1 MSSVHETAY
10 PRFKPELTQR
20 ELDDIYTPSK
30 DELAFAQCNGRTIAA
45 RLSLLILL
53 KTIQRLG
60 YFVKLSEVPPLITSH
75 IAKSLGLRI
84 ISKQNLQDYEQAGPR
99 QRLLELIRKYL
110 DIKSIVAETA
120 LVLSIALQ
128 AAETKQE
135 LPDIVNVIIE
145 ELVR

>member
-60 YFVKLSEVPPLITSH
+60 YFVKLSEVPPLIISH
-75 IAKSLGLRI
+75 IAKSSDLRI
-84 ISKQNLQDYEQAGPR
+84 FSKHDLQDYVDFPGHVGHLFRRIPATHSD
-99 QRLLELIRKYL
+99 LIRPL
-110 DIKSIVAETA
+110 IPEHSGHSER
-120 LVLSIALQ
+120 S
-128 AAETKQE
+128 
-135 LPDIVNVIIE
+135 
-145 ELVR
+145 

>member
-60 YFVKLSEVPPLITSH
+60 YFVKLSEVPPLIISH
-75 IAKSLGLRI
+75 IAKSSGLRI
-84 ISKQNLQDYEQAGPR
+84 FSKHDLQDYEQARPR
-99 QRLLELIRKYL
+99 HRLLYLIRNYL
-110 DIKSIVAETA
+110 DIKSIVDETA
-120 LVLSIALQ
+120 TIVSSVALQ

-135 LPDIVNVIIE
+135 L
-145 ELVR
+145 